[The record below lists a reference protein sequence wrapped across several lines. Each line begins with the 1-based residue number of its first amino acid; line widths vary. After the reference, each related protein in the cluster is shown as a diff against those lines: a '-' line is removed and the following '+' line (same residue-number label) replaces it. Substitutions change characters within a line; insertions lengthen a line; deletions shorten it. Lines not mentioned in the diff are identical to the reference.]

1 MELSIKKFI
10 KNEDTETKSV
20 QSQEISLKEEST
32 TESSTEKTNKDDSS
46 TSCCGSCSG

>member
-10 KNEDTETKSV
+10 KNEETEIKSA
-20 QSQEISLKEEST
+20 QSQELSLKEEAT

-46 TSCCGSCSG
+46 TSCCGCCS

>member
-10 KNEDTETKSV
+10 KNEETEAKSV
-20 QSQEISLKEEST
+20 QSQEISLKEEAT
-32 TESSTEKTNKDDSS
+32 TKSSAEKTNKDDSS